1 MLLILT
7 SFLGYELK
15 CAVGTSVF
23 IMTFT
28 ALTGA
33 VSHFSI
39 GDMPD
44 ITTLVLCVVFTLIWA
59 RIAALIANK
68 AKAKTLNR
76 VTGSVLLALS
86 LVVIAVNYIF

>member
-1 MLLILT
+1 MLLVLT

-39 GDMPD
+39 GEMPD
-44 ITTLVLCVVFTLIWA
+44 LTTLILCMVFTLIWA
-59 RIAALIANK
+59 RIAAVIANK
-68 AKAKTLNR
+68 AQAKTLNR
-76 VTGSVLLALS
+76 ITGIVLVTLGVIVLS
-86 LVVIAVNYIF
+86 VNYIF